1 MKFYTLSNEYISF
14 LQQFDTKVPNNNGE
28 NYKYKKVFVG
38 VVLEL
43 GNHKFIAPLTSY
55 KPAQEKI
62 NSSSCSAFKLHER
75 TNAENKLGLIALNYM
90 IPVQDSDLIELD
102 IDAQDEM
109 YKKMLYLQYEF
120 IKSNRSEILTRATKL
135 YEHIVN
141 KRTDFFVRIS
151 CDLPKLIDEYKKFTK
166 VQ

>member
-1 MKFYTLSNEYISF
+1 MGKIINT
-14 LQQFDTKVPNNNGE
+14 
-28 NYKYKKVFVG
+28 KVFVG

-141 KRTDFFVRIS
+141 KRTDFLCVSLVIYLNLLMNIKNS
-151 CDLPKLIDEYKKFTK
+151 QKFNKFKTSMNFMIF
-166 VQ
+166 